1 VPVAPFSRG
10 TVGLSSIDTADN
22 PIVDIAWIQ
31 DPRDVAVGVAAL
43 KRCREI
49 ANTTSFRTARIGN
62 DEVLPGYEVSSDA
75 ELEEQVRRM
84 AQSVYHAAGTNAMG
98 VRGDP
103 MAVVDFK
110 ARVFGVDR
118 LRVVD
123 ASVFPV
129 LVPGHPQATVYRLA
143 EKIAADIK
151 SAW

>member
-1 VPVAPFSRG
+1 
-10 TVGLSSIDTADN
+10 
-22 PIVDIAWIQ
+22 
-31 DPRDVAVGVAAL
+31 VAVGVAAL